1 MWTTS
6 RTTYCSRRTWSIIR
20 CSPLQDTV
28 PSKSKV
34 ILRFTR
40 KSKDQQGQ
48 PSTKMLRFWWS
59 TTTSSARCQCP
70 LSLTSSRLNTTWR
83 RMARKV
89 SIWSSTAS
97 KNRARPTIWSLWT
110 STCPSVTGSS
120 RLKWSETIWKSKR
133 IRAYLLRSSPTS
145 ASSLLSFRQFHKWQR
160 SSQLSMSTRF
170 SPNRYS
176 KQEFSNYFWDQVY
189 SRTE

>member
-1 MWTTS
+1 MTHSHRFRAKKKGPSLRRRRQCSNLIHMWTTS

-97 KNRARPTIWSLWT
+97 KNRARPTI
-110 STCPSVTGSS
+110 
-120 RLKWSETIWKSKR
+120 
-133 IRAYLLRSSPTS
+133 
-145 ASSLLSFRQFHKWQR
+145 
-160 SSQLSMSTRF
+160 
-170 SPNRYS
+170 
-176 KQEFSNYFWDQVY
+176 
-189 SRTE
+189 